1 MTVYEALTVALIMV
15 LAAGTTVAIYV
26 GMANWIG
33 ACYMVRCS
41 ECHHLTFASAN
52 QPQASCAHC
61 RHPMLLHRCTR
72 RSTRATGAGRQRPAA
87 VLRTLTAPTEP
98 C

>member
-61 RHPMLLHRCTR
+61 RHPMLLHPLY
-72 RSTRATGAGRQRPAA
+72 ATQHPGHTVR
-87 VLRTLTAPTEP
+87 VLNDRLRY
-98 C
+98 